1 MRILLILTFTF
12 SFALSANENLKTEQN
27 KTSHESAKKEN
38 KIMAKEAYLKAKNE
52 CLAENH
58 ELKGKALKDCIVKK
72 QTEAK

>member
-1 MRILLILTFTF
+1 MRYFLPMIMLF
-12 SFALSANENLKTEQN
+12 SLAITANEKTNETP
-27 KTSHESAKKEN
+27 KTSHESNKKEN
-38 KIMAKEAYLKAKNE
+38 KMLAKEAYLKAKNE